1 MISIVTGYYNRKN
14 LFYET
19 LLSITRSKY
28 KDIELIAVDDGSS
41 PEHRLEDLTEEF
53 PFLKIIRLEKENKW
67 YVNSCVPLNIGIREA
82 KGDIILLQNPECLH
96 VHDVLTYVNEN
107 VNDTNYIALS
117 AYGINQRLNNLLSEY
132 RNEHIVDFLKSFPQQ
147 PYVGWDSIGWYN
159 HSIYRRVYYH
169 FCAAITKNNILKLN
183 GFDERYAPGIGYDD
197 DELIIRIKRLGL
209 NLIIEDNIS
218 VIHQYHGT
226 FFWNRPDSDILTE
239 KNRSLLYNVTL
250 RETTYKA
257 NPTNNWGQIL
267 WSGN

>member
-41 PEHRLEDLTEEF
+41 PEHRLEDLVEEF

-82 KGDIILLQNPECLH
+82 KGDIVLLQNPECLH
-96 VHDVLTYVNEN
+96 VHDVLTYVSEN
-107 VNDTNYIALS
+107 INDSNYIALS
-117 AYGINQRLNNLLSEY
+117 AYGLDPITTSLLPEY
-132 RNEHIVDFLKSFPQQ
+132 RNEYIVDLLKSMIQR
-147 PYVGWDSIGWYN
+147 PYTGGSAPGWYN

-169 FCAAITKNNILKLN
+169 FCSAMTKNNIMKLR

-197 DELIIRIKRLGL
+197 DELIVRIRRLGL
-209 NLIIEDNIS
+209 KLTIEDKIS
-218 VIHQYHGT
+218 VMHQYHDT
-226 FFWNRPDSDILTE
+226 FFWNMPNAASLTE
-239 KNRSLLYNVTL
+239 RNQALLLNVTL
-250 RETTYKA
+250 KENTYEV
-257 NPTNNWGQIL
+257 NQDDNWGKTYRHF
-267 WSGN
+267 